1 MVVFWQNS
9 HFRPSIINQGSIW
22 SLNYQNDHSS
32 PWNSVVRSTSSLFR
46 CGTPR
51 GQADKAYG
59 QLMIV
64 KYPFYPYYPIPF
76 FSSWPVVRSLLVVVC
91 SSRFHRMARAGA
103 SSSWCPGKTARTIRP
118 RRRSLAAPMP
128 GSRNRLGP
136 GCSARQRACI
146 ACRTKQ
152 MKKKTTREIQ
162 KRNQS
167 KCSWRSGTIY
177 KLGGQEQ
184 NTVHTDKQQATDFF
198 SWPDFRSTQAKAA
211 QGMGRASATWRAAA
225 EEQPHRAE

>member
-1 MVVFWQNS
+1 
-9 HFRPSIINQGSIW
+9 
-22 SLNYQNDHSS
+22 
-32 PWNSVVRSTSSLFR
+32 
-46 CGTPR
+46 
-51 GQADKAYG
+51 
-59 QLMIV
+59 
-64 KYPFYPYYPIPF
+64 
-76 FSSWPVVRSLLVVVC
+76 
-91 SSRFHRMARAGA
+91 MARAGA

-128 GSRNRLGP
+128 GSRSRLGP

-184 NTVHTDKQQATDFF
+184 NTSTRTSNKQRIFF
-198 SWPDFRSTQAKAA
+198 LGQTFD
-211 QGMGRASATWRAAA
+211 
-225 EEQPHRAE
+225 PHRQRRRKAWDEHLQPGERQQRSSRIGRSSDARELSRGWRSNEQTIFSCRMRAELASCPLN